1 MPQPLNGKDG
11 AIKVGATSSTSVG
24 NAVSWT
30 LPETHDE
37 YTQKPLGQDYT
48 GRVTG
53 HSDWVAT
60 LEVDLD
66 NSDTELASLLTVGA
80 AATVFLYTDEDN
92 AKGKTGTGVITGV
105 NYAVA
110 GTALNHVT
118 VTVGGN
124 SALADIS

>member
-1 MPQPLNGKDG
+1 MAQPLNGKDG
-11 AIKVGATSSTSVG
+11 AIKVGATSAASVG

-66 NSDTELASLLTVGA
+66 NADTQLANLLSVGA
-80 AATVFLYTDEDN
+80 AATVWLYTDEDN

-110 GTALNHVT
+110 GTALNHVS

-124 SALADIS
+124 SALSDIS